1 MFLGQSNEFG
11 EAGGKTH
18 PNSWCLTDT
27 QTFSC
32 IYFYWVFFPFFC
44 KAKKKALCCCT
55 EQKET
60 QENMTSGTNVYSLSQ
75 IYKWSKLQCEKVRK
89 CSGVSAK
96 HKQIVEVCSVC
107 PSCTHTEIPTTHKY
121 TNTRWNFVTQH
132 RSAQCMRPWLKRK
145 LSRKTT
151 NQLQQP

>member
-11 EAGGKTH
+11 EAGGKNTPKQLMSH
-18 PNSWCLTDT
+18 RYTDLFVYLLLLSL
-27 QTFSC
+27 FS
-32 IYFYWVFFPFFC
+32 FFC

-132 RSAQCMRPWLKRK
+132 RSAQCMRP
-145 LSRKTT
+145 
-151 NQLQQP
+151 